1 MTPLIWNGVARQAD
15 TVLPM
20 VRVTRYG
27 PMRLTPF
34 SRRVSMASIW
44 FRVEAPPEPMRRE
57 QECPPPAPPQAPP
70 PIETGDPRIDAAA
83 AAGSVPVERDG
94 ARLKVACVFDPC
106 APCPLAF
113 AFAGCRVETRGDQ
126 KFLLLEFISP
136 DYGTA
141 KDVE

>member
-44 FRVEAPPEPMRRE
+44 FRVEAPPEPAIR
-57 QECPPPAPPQAPP
+57 
-70 PIETGDPRIDAAA
+70 
-83 AAGSVPVERDG
+83 PVRGLEICSGVRPESLIACSI
-94 ARLKVACVFDPC
+94 AR
-106 APCPLAF
+106 
-113 AFAGCRVETRGDQ
+113 
-126 KFLLLEFISP
+126 
-136 DYGTA
+136 
-141 KDVE
+141 